1 MTVETQRRS
10 LFFSSSARLGAD
22 AGTYL
27 ASFGGGVIIARY
39 LGPAGKGVFS
49 SLIFISG
56 LLAQAGGLGI
66 GESAILA
73 ANDPGSS
80 LRSAWHR
87 ALPVVLIASV
97 VASLL
102 FLGLAIGAVGHSR
115 VVVEATALAAVGI
128 PPVIIVS
135 TANQLMAAADRTVEA
150 SSITA
155 ASTVLATVLLGVLLI
170 TVGLGLAG
178 AVLASTLGAIASLA
192 ATLYALRRFGI
203 PSGFQWSGDF
213 LRRAL
218 KFGGV
223 LQLGYLVTSLGGRFD
238 LLLVYWLSGHRGAG
252 LYSVGLTAS
261 WAVGAV
267 AWAISFASFPQISSA
282 SASEAADLGLR
293 TTRVAGAAGIVCGVL
308 LAAATPPL
316 LPIVFGA
323 RYTDAIG
330 PCLILI
336 PGAILTSEV
345 VVLGRAVAATGN
357 ARPYLLASVATLLA
371 MTAADLVVIPLA
383 GIVGAAVVSSASSA
397 LGFYA
402 IASLAV
408 HVGFAPSRR
417 AAIPK
422 VPDFMFLFTA
432 GGRLNFRRGWFDG
445 TRSV

>member
-1 MTVETQRRS
+1 MSAGTQRRS
-10 LFFSSSARLGAD
+10 LFFSSGARLGAD

-66 GESAILA
+66 GESAIIA

-87 ALPVVLIASV
+87 ALPVVLITSLAASF
-97 VASLL
+97 L
-102 FLGLAIGAVGHSR
+102 FIGFAIVAVGHGR
-115 VVVEATALAAVGI
+115 IVLEATALAAAGI
-128 PPVIIVS
+128 PPVIVVS

-155 ASTVLATVLLGVLLI
+155 ASTGLATGLLAVLLI

-178 AVLASTLGAIASLA
+178 AVLASTVGALISLVV
-192 ATLYALRRFGI
+192 TLYALRRYGI
-203 PSGFQWSGDF
+203 PSGFQWSPAF

-238 LLLVYWLSGHRGAG
+238 LLLVYWLSGSRGAG

-282 SASEAADLGLR
+282 SPSEASALGLR
-293 TTRVAGAAGIVCGVL
+293 TTRVAGAAGIVCGVV
-308 LAAATPPL
+308 LAAATPAL
-316 LPIVFGA
+316 LPLVFGA

-330 PCLILI
+330 PCLVLI

-345 VVLGRAVAATGN
+345 VVLGRAVAAKGN
-357 ARPYLLASVATLLA
+357 ARPYLLASAATLVV
-371 MTAADLVVIPLA
+371 MTLADLAVIPLA
-383 GIVGAAVVSSASSA
+383 GIVGAAAVSSVSSAV
-397 LGFYA
+397 GFYV
-402 IASLAV
+402 IATLAV
-408 HVGFAPSRR
+408 RVGFAPARR
-417 AAIPK
+417 ACLPRFA
-422 VPDFMFLFTA
+422 DFVFLFTA
-432 GGRLNFRRGWFDG
+432 GGRISFRRGWYDG